1 MDCDLDETKATRN
14 MKVSQEELEAYNWL
28 CALEIHSEA
37 EAIDKEMCL
46 CMLDEYK
53 FKDYFQRKETEKKWK
68 I

>member
-1 MDCDLDETKATRN
+1 ME
-14 MKVSQEELEAYNWL
+14 VSKEELEAYNWL

-53 FKDYFQRKETEKKWK
+53 FKEYFQRKKSEEAWK

>member
-1 MDCDLDETKATRN
+1 ME
-14 MKVSQEELEAYNWL
+14 VSKEELEAYNWL

-53 FKDYFQRKETEKKWK
+53 FKDYFQRKETEKKCVEENAQNK
-68 I
+68 